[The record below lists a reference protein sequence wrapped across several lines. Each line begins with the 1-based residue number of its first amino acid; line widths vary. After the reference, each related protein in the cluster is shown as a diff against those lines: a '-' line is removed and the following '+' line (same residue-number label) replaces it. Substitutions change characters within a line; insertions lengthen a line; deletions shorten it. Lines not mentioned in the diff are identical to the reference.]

1 MTRARDKA
9 SAVVANFASTGIDDN
24 ADANAIT
31 IDSSERVGMGTT
43 APNSSLQVSKTQS
56 ALSGTS
62 NQYGVHI
69 YPTSSGATF
78 VDGITA
84 GSGGAGITMRS
95 YYNGT
100 YNDVISGTTDTNTTT
115 FETGGTERFRITAN
129 GVTFNGDTAAA
140 NALDDYE
147 EGTWTPV
154 SGAITLSSSAGK
166 YTKIGNL
173 VSISWLIEFP
183 STSNSGS
190 AIISGLPFNVAAT
203 QYSGATAITNFG
215 SSNILPMVN
224 YGDNTI
230 TFRTYSNTTYTNAN
244 MSSKFH
250 YGWAVY
256 ST

>member
-1 MTRARDKA
+1 MALTKITGEGAGNLDELGIGTTSIPTGKLAVEGGIYLSGSSNFLRFGADSSTTTGVGIHRPAANTLAFVTSSAERARVTD
-9 SAVVANFASTGIDDN
+9 NGI
-24 ADANAIT
+24 
-31 IDSSERVGMGTT
+31 
-43 APNSSLQVSKTQS
+43 
-56 ALSGTS
+56 
-62 NQYGVHI
+62 
-69 YPTSSGATF
+69 
-78 VDGITA
+78 
-84 GSGGAGITMRS
+84 
-95 YYNGT
+95 
-100 YNDVISGTTDTNTTT
+100 
-115 FETGGTERFRITAN
+115 
-129 GVTFNGDTAAA
+129 TFNGDTAAA

-154 SGAITLSSSAGK
+154 SGTITLSSSAGK

-190 AIISGLPFNVAAT
+190 AIISGFPFNVAAT
-203 QYSGATAITNFG
+203 QYSGTTAITNFG

-224 YGDNTI
+224 YADNTV